1 MSMLGAHLDDA
12 ALAVARDGVMLS
24 SAPSIVHAD
33 PADRARFGRT
43 AADTAR
49 RSPHQVSSTHWSSLA
64 RGAEASRA
72 AMPVLRAELRER
84 LAASCGPGDTLRL
97 AVPAAL
103 DPASLAWVLGAC
115 RAESLPVTALHDAAA
130 VAVAALGLEGVVVVL
145 EAGLYHVAASR
156 VVAEGGTARRLASRV
171 VRDAGWMPLRQA
183 WMQTVAEAMLLRS
196 RFDPLHEAATEQRL
210 FDRIDTAAAEAASGG
225 STTLELP
232 TTGGPAVSVTLSR
245 DQLAAAA
252 RPLQRAALR
261 LIGDLRPSDASFT
274 LLIPAAWN
282 AVPGLCDALTAMPG
296 VRAVWLPAGSIA
308 RAVSQISPDA
318 VERSAATDDGSAV
331 EPADEGV
338 TLHRAV
344 TFAAP
349 LEVAAESV
357 AAEAAISPP
366 APPTHVLWNGAV
378 VALSEAIE
386 IGRMPAPGG
395 IRLEEGL
402 AGVSRLHCSLRASAQ
417 GVEVIDHSR
426 HGTWLNGR
434 RIIGRAAL
442 AAGDRLRLGDP
453 GIELALIAVGGGADA
468 R

>member
-1 MSMLGAHLDDA
+1 
-12 ALAVARDGVMLS
+12 
-24 SAPSIVHAD
+24 
-33 PADRARFGRT
+33 
-43 AADTAR
+43 
-49 RSPHQVSSTHWSSLA
+49 
-64 RGAEASRA
+64 
-72 AMPVLRAELRER
+72 
-84 LAASCGPGDTLRL
+84 
-97 AVPAAL
+97 
-103 DPASLAWVLGAC
+103 
-115 RAESLPVTALHDAAA
+115 
-130 VAVAALGLEGVVVVL
+130 
-145 EAGLYHVAASR
+145 
-156 VVAEGGTARRLASRV
+156 
-171 VRDAGWMPLRQA
+171 
-183 WMQTVAEAMLLRS
+183 
-196 RFDPLHEAATEQRL
+196 
-210 FDRIDTAAAEAASGG
+210 
-225 STTLELP
+225 
-232 TTGGPAVSVTLSR
+232 
-245 DQLAAAA
+245 
-252 RPLQRAALR
+252 
-261 LIGDLRPSDASFT
+261 
-274 LLIPAAWN
+274 
-282 AVPGLCDALTAMPG
+282 MPG

-318 VERSAATDDGSAV
+318 VERSAATDDGPAV

-366 APPTHVLWNGAV
+366 APPTHVLWNDAV
-378 VALSEAIE
+378 LALSGAIE

-434 RIIGRAAL
+434 RIVGRAAL